1 MNTLYIAGIICQL
14 ASFTGVSYA
23 QCDPTG
29 YPKCLAGV
37 QLPQGETTR
46 DVNCTALRQVA
57 TCLEPYKSSCA
68 SNTDFQR
75 ILQTILQTINI
86 TCGDSSCDLIKC
98 LTDMGID
105 FGSLQSDPEK
115 VNCESFR
122 AAQPCFESQK
132 NVCEGNT
139 IFETAAGYIPQ
150 LESRCGRG
158 GSQGNGTFTIQATW
172 ILLFVV
178 LVNMAALSQ

>member
-14 ASFTGVSYA
+14 SSFTGVSYA

-57 TCLEPYKSSCA
+57 SCLEPFKSSCA
-68 SNTDFQR
+68 SNTDFQS
-75 ILQTILQTINI
+75 ILQTINI
-86 TCGDSSCDLIKC
+86 TCGDSSCDLITC

-122 AAQPCFESQK
+122 AAQPCVESQK

-139 IFETAAGYIPQ
+139 IFEIAAGYIPQ

-158 GSQGNGTFTIQATW
+158 GSQGNGSFTIQAAW